1 MSVSSYI
8 DISLD
13 TDQIIDLLDQ
23 QAERKQLK
31 MAEIDKNIKIKPRN
45 PGFSVF

>member
-23 QAERKQLK
+23 RAERKQLK
-31 MAEIDKNIKIKPRN
+31 MAEIDKNINK
-45 PGFSVF
+45 